1 MLENDGSV
9 WCQIYDKRRN
19 RFFYLNPVT
28 MQTEWKRLPHQE
40 QWIWIVRIV
49 PKDIRDMIKKRKA
62 QHPIN
67 VPQQTSTL
75 SLMTNSNNSRTVAEL
90 LERKQSILNE
100 AAILATINDD
110 VTINADANA
119 NANAN
124 DIDPAS
130 LDVALDTKRH
140 KLTASTKVQG
150 IESTNLDLDDTNYE
164 REDVVSVTTPPDP
177 LISANLV
184 EMAASALAK
193 SISSTNEITFDPNA
207 PTKKAET
214 SQPSSSFQN
223 SHRNSIGTREESK
236 LAAVIPRAKSN
247 SFLESSNMELVMD
260 IDMKDDED
268 TNASGDL
275 SDSEEDGISRLLV
288 IPKPMVRDVSYPNIA
303 ASSLNLMANS
313 GNEIDDRYVGNY

>member
-1 MLENDGSV
+1 VLENDGSV

-40 QWIWIVRIV
+40 QGIWIVRIV

-75 SLMTNSNNSRTVAEL
+75 SLMSNSNNSRTVAEL

-100 AAILATINDD
+100 AAILAT
-110 VTINADANA
+110 TNADVNV
-119 NANAN
+119 N
-124 DIDPAS
+124 DNGDNDPAS

-164 REDVVSVTTPPDP
+164 KDDVVSVTTPPDP

-193 SISSTNEITFDPNA
+193 SISSTNEITFDPTA
-207 PTKKAET
+207 PTKKAAT

-260 IDMKDDED
+260 IDLKDDED

-313 GNEIDDRYVGNY
+313 GNEIDDRYDSFIRM